1 MARTIEI
8 HIPLSSALL
17 SGELTIPR
25 DARGIIIFSHG
36 SGSSRFSRRNR
47 FVAAVMQENGFATL
61 LFDLLTEDED
71 QVYEKRFD
79 IALLAERLIGVTE
92 WLAVQKMT
100 EDLKPAYFGA
110 STGAASAL
118 NAAAVLGSRIKAVVS
133 RGGRPDLALDALKNV
148 KSPVLLLVGGDD
160 IPVIEMNRTAFE
172 CLKGVKE
179 MIVIPGATHLF
190 EEPGKMEEVAR
201 LAAAW
206 FGKFLERKKT
216 GRLAAGLK

>member
-25 DARGIIIFSHG
+25 DARSIIIFSHG

-47 FVAAVMQENGFATL
+47 FVAAVMQEHGFATL
-61 LFDLLTEDED
+61 LFDLLTEEED
-71 QVYEKRFD
+71 RVYERRFD
-79 IALLAERLIGVTE
+79 IALLSERLIGVTE
-92 WLAVQKMT
+92 WLAAQKMT

-133 RGGRPDLALDALKNV
+133 RGGRPDLANELVNV
-148 KSPVLLLVGGDD
+148 KAPVLLIVGGED

-172 CLKGVKE
+172 HLKGVKE
-179 MIVIPGATHLF
+179 MIVVPGATHLF

>member
-25 DARGIIIFSHG
+25 DARSIIIFSHG

-47 FVAAVMQENGFATL
+47 FVAAVMQEHGFATL
-61 LFDLLTEDED
+61 LFDLLTEEED
-71 QVYEKRFD
+71 RVYERRFD
-79 IALLAERLIGVTE
+79 IALLSERLIGVTE
-92 WLAVQKMT
+92 WLAAQKMT

-133 RGGRPDLALDALKNV
+133 RGGRPDLANELVNV
-148 KSPVLLLVGGDD
+148 KAPVLLIVGGED

-172 CLKGVKE
+172 HLKGVKE
-179 MIVIPGATHLF
+179 MIVVPGATHLF

-206 FGKFLERKKT
+206 FGKFLERKKM